1 MPDQPERAARPVLV
15 AGGPRTGTSW
25 VLRALHRAGG
35 VALIYEP
42 DNEWPNPF
50 ALKAKLPLGR
60 FPVLE
65 AEDVAPPE
73 YEQLWERAFDGVWQ
87 GKMRESVTRK
97 LDQGER
103 TMRELWWAMCDHAD
117 PRVSNRLRMLTR
129 LSRPPS
135 KRERGQ
141 VVVVKSVYA
150 PFALDW
156 IAARFEP
163 RVVAVLRHPL
173 NVIAGWTAL
182 GWGGCALDTNP
193 RVRERFGERWALP
206 ELGDGSSPLE
216 RVAWEVGLITTAL
229 HDGVDR
235 HPDWVVAPH
244 EALCLDPE
252 PGFRRL
258 YEQLG
263 FTWSER
269 VERYLASANRP
280 GTGYQVFRVAS
291 ELPERWRKQ
300 LTPEQVSTIW
310 SVLSRFEAPWVSQ
323 IAADVQ

>member
-1 MPDQPERAARPVLV
+1 
-15 AGGPRTGTSW
+15 
-25 VLRALHRAGG
+25 

-65 AEDVAPPE
+65 AGDVAPRA
-73 YEQLWERAFDGVWQ
+73 YDRLWERALAGVWQ
-87 GKMRESVTRK
+87 GKRREAIIWK

-103 TMRELWWAMCDHAD
+103 TMADLWHAMCAHAD
-117 PRVSNRLRMLTR
+117 AHLSPRLRMLTL
-129 LSRPPS
+129 LSLPPS
-135 KRERGQ
+135 TREPGE
-141 VVVVKSVYA
+141 VVVVKSVHA

-193 RVRERFGERWALP
+193 RVRERFGKRWGLP

-229 HDGVDR
+229 HEGVDR
-235 HPDWVVAPH
+235 HPEWVVASH
-244 EALCLDPE
+244 ESLCLDPE

-263 FTWSER
+263 FAWSDR

-291 ELPERWRKQ
+291 ELPDRWRKQ
-300 LTPEQVSTIW
+300 LTPEQVRTIW

-323 IAADVQ
+323 MAADVQ